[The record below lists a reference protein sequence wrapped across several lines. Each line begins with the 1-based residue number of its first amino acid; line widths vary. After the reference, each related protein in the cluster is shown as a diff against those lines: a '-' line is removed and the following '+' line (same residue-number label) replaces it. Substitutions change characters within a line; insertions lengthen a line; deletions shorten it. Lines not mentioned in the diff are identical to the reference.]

1 MHKQL
6 LDANFSIITSLIK
19 EKSRVLDLGCGKG
32 KLLKHLK
39 LEKSCEVQGIDVSQ
53 QEVIDCIA
61 NAVPVLQLDLE
72 EGMSFFQDKSFD
84 FVVISQTMQQ
94 VHNPDKLIREALRVG
109 KKVIVSV
116 HNLAYWKSRLQITL
130 KGMMPNTKHLP
141 YEWYNTPNI
150 HLGSIRDFYSM
161 CEKESFRITHVYP
174 GGDHFLK
181 SFNKNLFSEF
191 SVFTLES
198 H

>member
-6 LDANFSIITSLIK
+6 QDANFSLITSLV
-19 EKSRVLDLGCGKG
+19 ESNTRVLDLGCGQG
-32 KLLKHLK
+32 KLLKYLMV
-39 LEKSCEVQGIDVSQ
+39 EKQCTAQGIDMSQ

-72 EGMSFFQDKSFD
+72 EGMSFFKDKSFD
-84 FVVISQTMQQ
+84 FVIISQTMQQ
-94 VHNPDKLIREALRVG
+94 VHNPDKLIREAMRVG

-141 YEWYNTPNI
+141 YDWYNTPNI

-161 CEKESFRITHVYP
+161 CNKEDFRITNVSAGGGHV
-174 GGDHFLK
+174 LK
-181 SFNKNLFSEF
+181 SMNKNFFSEF
-191 SVFTLES
+191 CVFTLEDS
-198 H
+198 

>member
-6 LDANFSIITSLIK
+6 LDANFSIITSLIDK
-19 EKSRVLDLGCGKG
+19 KSRVLDLGCGKG

-39 LEKSCEVQGIDVSQ
+39 LEKKCEVQGIDVSQ

-161 CEKESFRITHVYP
+161 CEKEDFRITNVCP

-198 H
+198 L